1 MKVVEINSTIKGST
15 GGIMLRIAEN
25 VRAAGDEV
33 YTFSEIRK
41 GVEAPLGHSFFGC
54 RLENLA
60 HRAYSVLTGISG
72 TGSRRGTK
80 KLLQALDNIKP
91 DIIHL
96 HNLHGWYIN
105 IPMLF
110 DYIRQNQIKTV
121 WTLHDCWAFTAQCSH
136 FTMEK
141 CEKWKTGCY
150 DCPRYRKYPYTLV
163 DRTDR
168 MWPLKKRWFSGIKNL
183 TIVTPSKWLAD
194 LVAQSFLKDY
204 DVKVINNGIDLEIF
218 KPTPS
223 NFREKHGLQNKKII
237 LGAST
242 SWGYAKG
249 LDTFASLA
257 KILPDEYKIVLVGTT
272 DKIDKDLPKN
282 ILSIHRTDSPR
293 ELAEIYTA
301 ADVFVNPTRE
311 DTFPTVNIE
320 AIACGLGVVTFC
332 TGGSPESVTDETGIV
347 VEYNNLEELEKAVI
361 LACQSDRLNKVE
373 CIENAQQYSAKEKFV
388 EYVRLFKKI
397 MRKENS

>member
-168 MWPLKKRWFSGIKNL
+168 MWPLKKKWFSGIKNL

-249 LDTFASLA
+249 LDIFASLA

-311 DTFPTVNIE
+311 EVLGLVNIE
-320 AIACGLGVVTFC
+320 SQACGTPVIMYR
-332 TGGSPESVTDETGIV
+332 TGGSPETINKDTGNIV
-347 VEYNNLEELEKAVI
+347 DSNDIDHLSNKIKMVCMDKMD
-361 LACQSDRLNKVE
+361 CQVK
-373 CIENAQQYSAKEKFV
+373 CIEQARKFDKRIK
-388 EYVRLFKKI
+388 YNDYKNLYMSILK
-397 MRKENS
+397 

>member
-141 CEKWKTGCY
+141 C
-150 DCPRYRKYPYTLV
+150 
-163 DRTDR
+163 
-168 MWPLKKRWFSGIKNL
+168 F
-183 TIVTPSKWLAD
+183 
-194 LVAQSFLKDY
+194 
-204 DVKVINNGIDLEIF
+204 
-218 KPTPS
+218 
-223 NFREKHGLQNKKII
+223 
-237 LGAST
+237 
-242 SWGYAKG
+242 
-249 LDTFASLA
+249 
-257 KILPDEYKIVLVGTT
+257 
-272 DKIDKDLPKN
+272 
-282 ILSIHRTDSPR
+282 
-293 ELAEIYTA
+293 
-301 ADVFVNPTRE
+301 
-311 DTFPTVNIE
+311 
-320 AIACGLGVVTFC
+320 
-332 TGGSPESVTDETGIV
+332 
-347 VEYNNLEELEKAVI
+347 
-361 LACQSDRLNKVE
+361 
-373 CIENAQQYSAKEKFV
+373 
-388 EYVRLFKKI
+388 
-397 MRKENS
+397 